1 MVWRAFSPIPLR
13 SRSTSSRQ
21 SARASA
27 YWPAAARASASWN
40 FKFEVVGIGGQ
51 GCAGGLDAA
60 AGLLGLEAQRQLGL
74 DLLGLGLEKPAPLQ
88 ARESAPVRP
97 RAAPARARS
106 APARSGPPVRSGS
119 SARAALYFASAA
131 FGSDRS
137 NCARLGGE
145 RLGRRGQEPVDPGPD
160 HRLGLDADKAVD
172 RLAVANAEDRR
183 NRPHAKLSGQLGL
196 ACRYRPWPA
205 ETCRRTPAPAF
216 PAPGPACGT
225 DRTTWPRSRSPPA
238 RNATAR
244 SRPAES
250 SAPSPR
256 SQTRTS
262 LSCRSSVKYSSWS
275 P

>member
-21 SARASA
+21 RARASA

-40 FKFEVVGIGGQ
+40 FRFRSS
-51 GCAGGLDAA
+51 GLAA
-60 AGLLGLEAQRQLGL
+60 RAARAASTPPACSGLKPQRQLGL
-74 DLLGLGLEKPAPLQ
+74 ELLGLGLEKPVPLQ
-88 ARESAPVRP
+88 AENP
-97 RAAPARARS
+97 RLGLVEPALLQGDPRQ
-106 APARSGPPVRSGS
+106 PDLGCRSGPGS
-119 SARAALYFASAA
+119 SASAALYFASAA
-131 FGSDRS
+131 CGSDRS
-137 NCARLGGE
+137 SSTSLGGE

-160 HRLGLDADKAVD
+160 HRLGLDADEAVD

-183 NRPHAKLSGQLGL
+183 DRPHAELKRP
-196 ACRYRPWPA
+196 ARARRRYRPWPA
-205 ETCRRTPAPAF
+205 GTCRHTPAPAS

-225 DRTTWPRSRSPPA
+225 GRTTRPRSRSPPE
-238 RNATAR
+238 RTETAR

-262 LSCRSSVKYSSWS
+262 LVVSLIDE
-275 P
+275 